1 MQFERDSFYEVS
13 QVICTTDI
21 IRVRCTRGA
30 ADRDCPA
37 MSVVGVVRCLSFSRS
52 KDYCSVS
59 INYRS
64 VYCNTLDV
72 VQNNE

>member
-13 QVICTTDI
+13 QVVCTTDT
-21 IRVRCTRGA
+21 IRVWRTRGA

-37 MSVVGVVRCLSFSRS
+37 MSVVGVVRCLPFSRS

-59 INYRS
+59 INDRS

-72 VQNNE
+72 AE